1 MKKSIMTLMLAV
13 VAMLPLQAQIDSK
26 VKDVVQKCVKAMQNP
41 AGLEYNMDFKVG
53 MGEVDMMSCHIV
65 ASSKGKL
72 SKALVTAKVFGIEA
86 KSETGFDG
94 TDEWEWSH
102 TPSLGLDDT
111 EKKDT
116 VIVQKAVERKKS
128 PMDLDLDILD
138 KYRKATMKTDADC
151 YVITLSEPVEQEKA
165 LPNEIFVT
173 VSKNTYYLRKLS
185 MEQEGTSITMTV
197 TDVRTGLTDE
207 YFRFD
212 PQRYPDAVVIR
223 N

>member
-41 AGLEYNMDFKVG
+41 AGVEYNMDFKVG

-94 TDEWEWSH
+94 TD
-102 TPSLGLDDT
+102 
-111 EKKDT
+111 
-116 VIVQKAVERKKS
+116 
-128 PMDLDLDILD
+128 
-138 KYRKATMKTDADC
+138 
-151 YVITLSEPVEQEKA
+151 
-165 LPNEIFVT
+165 
-173 VSKNTYYLRKLS
+173 
-185 MEQEGTSITMTV
+185 
-197 TDVRTGLTDE
+197 VRTGLTDE